1 MKSNLKNTCFLTACF
16 FAGCEWFNTDRPL
29 SFRRDLAGKIIVL
42 DFFTYCC
49 VNCLHVLPD
58 LKTLERRFTADD
70 GVIIIGVHSA
80 KFSNERISNN
90 VQNAVQRYAI
100 THPVVNDA
108 EARLWNILGIQCWPT
123 LVVVGPR
130 GNILLSLAGE
140 THGLLLHRY
149 FLIYLIF
156 YLIYSIFIFI
166 FFILFFSQLFH
177 LFYFIYYFIYFIL
190 FTFF

>member
-1 MKSNLKNTCFLTACF
+1 MKSHLKITCFLTACF

-70 GVIIIGVHSA
+70 GVVIIGVHSA

-90 VQNAVQRYAI
+90 VRNAVQRYDI

-108 EARLWNILGIQCWPT
+108 EARLWSILGIQCWPT

-156 YLIYSIFIFI
+156 YFIYSSFL
-166 FFILFFSQLFH
+166 LFFCLFN
-177 LFYFIYYFIYFIL
+177 FVFNYPGISFI
-190 FTFF
+190 